1 MSQTL
6 PTELDTFVY
15 RGLLLPGDEDDPLV
29 FLQELAESTV
39 RGEVSDAQALALC
52 NMVGLGPGD
61 HAAAVAR
68 ARARGVN

>member
-6 PTELDTFVY
+6 PAELDTFVY

-39 RGEVSDAQALALC
+39 RGEVTEQQALALC
-52 NMVGLGPGD
+52 SMVGIGGAD

-68 ARARGVN
+68 ARGVS